1 MLCIIQRILSVD
13 FQISQFCTRGL
24 VDTSC
29 TGNEYHYMANPYDQ
43 SDLVLDKSS
52 YSWGTNQ
59 VDSNC
64 PCVSFAFFVWG
75 FIVPYQKFI
84 KT

>member
-43 SDLVLDKSS
+43 SDLVLHKSS
-52 YSWGTNQ
+52 CRPTAGIQKQ
-59 VDSNC
+59 VDSTHGSLSHFLC
-64 PCVSFAFFVWG
+64 GASLSL
-75 FIVPYQKFI
+75 IRYS
-84 KT
+84 